1 LTGKT
6 FSNGWRSKTMLNEL
20 KEILYSVQLVRQLL
34 GGSWY
39 LVADYN
45 RDKAVWSTEPPD
57 GYHVLDT
64 EEWV

>member
-1 LTGKT
+1 
-6 FSNGWRSKTMLNEL
+6 MLNEL

-64 EEWV
+64 EEWVYDRKNRSRAEINTL

>member
-1 LTGKT
+1 
-6 FSNGWRSKTMLNEL
+6 MLNEL

-39 LVADYN
+39 LIADYN

-57 GYHVLDT
+57 CYHVLDT